1 MHSDLIS
8 RRTNL
13 VQNDYILVTELK
25 YYTNLILVL
34 SKFGCELPT
43 NEELLMFSFLCKIF
57 DKVHPVVNNTY
68 AKLKII
74 FQRG

>member
-43 NEELLMFSFLCKIF
+43 NEIFSNVFLS
-57 DKVHPVVNNTY
+57 
-68 AKLKII
+68 
-74 FQRG
+74 G